1 MARKSKQNVV
11 SLELNDEQVDLIAQ
25 KMAKVIAKE
34 ITKAFAGINFSEN
47 RNEFSKKHTP
57 KGGVGEIVIDESVIP
72 TSVDM
77 NIESSNKELGKE
89 ETAKDTALSGSKEKL
104 ANLFKNK

>member
-1 MARKSKQNVV
+1 MARKSKQNTV
-11 SLELNDEQVDLIAQ
+11 SLELNDEQLEVIAE
-25 KMAKVIAKE
+25 KMAKVIGKE

-57 KGGVGEIVIDESVIP
+57 KGVGDIVIDESVIP
-72 TSVDM
+72 ANVNM

-89 ETAKDTALSGSKEKL
+89 EVSEDKGLSGSKKKL